1 MKINMREV
9 MEAKNKITSSRNK
22 LQAEINRAKS
32 DWKTV
37 QGSDALSGK
46 VKTAING
53 EIGNYQLPM
62 LTNYYDL
69 LHTIAQEMEKTISDF
84 KASVKE
90 NSDSAIIDT
99 EL

>member
-37 QGSDALSGK
+37 KGSDALSGK

-53 EIGNYQLPM
+53 EIGI
-62 LTNYYDL
+62 TNYRC
-69 LHTIAQEMEKTISDF
+69 
-84 KASVKE
+84 
-90 NSDSAIIDT
+90 
-99 EL
+99 